1 MDAALIRI
9 LANEE
14 ATLSKTA
21 EFPQCT
27 QRLDAERCDEAYGT
41 WHDINWHARLG
52 LSCDIVNHHVHL
64 DRRLCLTGHYL
75 ARRRRGSFFAQ
86 LALAL
91 VLLTRLI
98 LALVRS
104 SSAQPD
110 LVLPEV

>member
-1 MDAALIRI
+1 MRR
-9 LANEE
+9 
-14 ATLSKTA
+14 
-21 EFPQCT
+21 
-27 QRLDAERCDEAYGT
+27 QRYQKLQSFHSAHNDWMPKGVMKHMGHGMT
-41 WHDINWHARLG
+41 SNWHARLG